1 MFLIDWVQNHI
12 AQMILTGIIGI
23 VVSRIA
29 LHGYR
34 AKAALRIILATV
46 QQFETEEKN
55 LNAKGKG
62 FLKPEHEKYLGMF
75 VKALKNNVYR
85 SSPISVDKTIAKE
98 KKRLMNK
105 GYITKGGNSTMKSIL
120 FIIALCLSLV
130 VPCIADEVEAPKE
143 NSIIISKAINS
154 LSDKLQPGFFVTLD
168 AQRTDIDL
176 DSLKYR
182 TSFTTRLMEIKIAD
196 KVSADCI
203 AGYAVEN
210 TGLLGLEFDLMK
222 LEFLGTMFSKVPI
235 LSMLSEQLKEAR
247 PKIAPC
253 YAYDFEDEKHG
264 YGINLKINIKF

>member
-130 VPCIADEVEAPKE
+130 VPCMADQVPVVNDINAMTLANEFSIEFNSGYMIDMSRADERKTLTAVHT
-143 NSIIISKAINS
+143 ISLIEY
-154 LSDKLQPGFFVTLD
+154 
-168 AQRTDIDL
+168 DL
-176 DSLKYR
+176 Y
-182 TSFTTRLMEIKIAD
+182 
-196 KVSADCI
+196 
-203 AGYAVEN
+203 
-210 TGLLGLEFDLMK
+210 
-222 LEFLGTMFSKVPI
+222 
-235 LSMLSEQLKEAR
+235 
-247 PKIAPC
+247 
-253 YAYDFEDEKHG
+253 EKS
-264 YGINLKINIKF
+264 GINLDAGYRDKNGFVLGLSFDLQLARYFKKINMPIIRNIDPQFGYLGGWNMNQAEEDKTLFHGFYCTVLKGKF